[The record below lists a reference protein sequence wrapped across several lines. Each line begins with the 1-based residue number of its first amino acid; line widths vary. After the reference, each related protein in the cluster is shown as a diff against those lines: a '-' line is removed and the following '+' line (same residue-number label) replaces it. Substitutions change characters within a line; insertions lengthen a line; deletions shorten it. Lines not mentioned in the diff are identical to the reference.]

1 MDPVTD
7 KYEINYSIKLPFY
20 IKMSAFHFP
29 NSNPL
34 LIQLVPESLV
44 FDKSSHLLG
53 ILAQKEW
60 RTLLNIVTTPLKD
73 NGRVNIKITKV

>member
-1 MDPVTD
+1 
-7 KYEINYSIKLPFY
+7 
-20 IKMSAFHFP
+20 MSAFHFP